1 MQKIGSKITSLM
13 GLMAVALI
21 VYNAFII
28 VTALDGIEKISQG
41 KKGLYLTKIKKIVYI
56 YNT

>member
-1 MQKIGSKITSLM
+1 MLMQKFGSKITSLM

-28 VTALDGIEKISQG
+28 VTALGDTEKISQE
-41 KKGLYLTKIKKIVYI
+41 KKAYI
-56 YNT
+56 